1 MRRLLVL
8 IITGLTAMVIGVG
21 SAAAANGSPHF
32 IKNATTGTLSGT
44 DLAVNFKEAGLP
56 SGATETITVTAT
68 VTENW
73 FCVNNGSSNPQASN
87 KRTSSSNE
95 SVSGQFTADQNGN
108 VTGTLTLTAPST
120 PPSNFGC
127 PPGQDLELGSV
138 TYFPI
143 TITDSTSG
151 ATLSLGPVSS
161 GCLLPGVKFNKVS
174 CT

>member
-8 IITGLTAMVIGVG
+8 IIAGLTTMVIGVG
-21 SAAAANGSPHF
+21 SAAAQPNGSPHF
-32 IKNATTGTLSGT
+32 IKNATTAALSGA

-56 SGATETITVTAT
+56 SGQTETITVTAT

-73 FCVNNGSSNPQASN
+73 FCVNNGSAHPQASN
-87 KRTSSSNE
+87 KRTSTSTASA
-95 SVSGQFTADQNGN
+95 SGQFTADINGN
-108 VTGTLTLTAPST
+108 VTGTLTITAPAA
-120 PPSNFGC
+120 PSDFSC
-127 PPGQDLELGSV
+127 PAGQTLELGSV
-138 TYFPI
+138 TYSGI

-151 ATLSLGPVSS
+151 ATLSLGTVSS

>member
-1 MRRLLVL
+1 VVRHVHRLDSGS
-8 IITGLTAMVIGVG
+8 TSEMTAPG
-21 SAAAANGSPHF
+21 SAAELRRRAACR
-32 IKNATTGTLSGT
+32 
-44 DLAVNFKEAGLP
+44 
-56 SGATETITVTAT
+56 

-95 SVSGQFTADQNGN
+95 SASGQFTADQNGN

-120 PPSNFGC
+120 PPSGFSC

-138 TYFPI
+138 IYSPI

-161 GCLLPGVKFNKVS
+161 GCLLQGVKFNKVS